1 MASPPSLICISMRAL
16 SGSRRRRVA
25 AEADEISPKRA
36 NHASDG
42 GPLEPMAASTSYAPR
57 RVPCVRVATGIGWDY
72 MAWRQTGQAW
82 GDAKKRP
89 SRVHVTVLLA
99 MPYAV
104 ALSILSGVVLVA
116 AIRGPAPQRDL
127 PYQAMG
133 NAIDLQL
140 FGSGARR

>member
-1 MASPPSLICISMRAL
+1 
-16 SGSRRRRVA
+16 
-25 AEADEISPKRA
+25 
-36 NHASDG
+36 
-42 GPLEPMAASTSYAPR
+42 
-57 RVPCVRVATGIGWDY
+57 
-72 MAWRQTGQAW
+72 
-82 GDAKKRP
+82 
-89 SRVHVTVLLA
+89 